1 VSGLFS
7 TSLPEDEVEVKAK
20 KEVKSED
27 NLRRYAGTL
36 FIMYS

>member
-7 TSLPEDEVEVKAK
+7 TSLPEDEVEVKSK
-20 KEVKSED
+20 KEVKPED

>member
-7 TSLPEDEVEVKAK
+7 TSFSEDEVEVKSK
-20 KEVKSED
+20 KDIKSED

-36 FIMYS
+36 SFIY